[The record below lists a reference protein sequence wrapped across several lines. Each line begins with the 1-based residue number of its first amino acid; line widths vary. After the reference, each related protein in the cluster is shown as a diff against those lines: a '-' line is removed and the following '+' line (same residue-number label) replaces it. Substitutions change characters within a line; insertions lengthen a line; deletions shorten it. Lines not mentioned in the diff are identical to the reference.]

1 MGEKYIIPLILSNDK
16 NSESINNNENTNNNQ
31 SENNESINNNEN
43 AEISN
48 TFDYLESERPPKKQ
62 IISGNES
69 YDPTLSQKN
78 EKFYKL
84 LTYTLF
90 F

>member
-31 SENNESINNNEN
+31 SENNENVET
-43 AEISN
+43 SN

-62 IISGNES
+62 IIPGNES
-69 YDPTLSQKN
+69 YDPTLSQKK
-78 EKFYKL
+78 EK
-84 LTYTLF
+84 
-90 F
+90 

>member
-1 MGEKYIIPLILSNDK
+1 MEEKYIIPLILSNDK

-43 AEISN
+43 AETSN

-69 YDPTLSQKN
+69 YDPTLSQEN
-78 EKFYKL
+78 EK
-84 LTYTLF
+84 
-90 F
+90 

>member
-31 SENNESINNNEN
+31 SENNENVET
-43 AEISN
+43 SN
-48 TFDYLESERPPKKQ
+48 TFNDLENERPPKKQ

-69 YDPTLSQKN
+69 YDPTLSQEN
-78 EKFYKL
+78 EK
-84 LTYTLF
+84 
-90 F
+90 

>member
-31 SENNESINNNEN
+31 SENNEN
-43 AEISN
+43 AETSN

-62 IISGNES
+62 IIPGNES
-69 YDPTLSQKN
+69 YDPTLSQEN
-78 EKFYKL
+78 EK
-84 LTYTLF
+84 
-90 F
+90 

>member
-16 NSESINNNENTNNNQ
+16 NSESINNNEN
-31 SENNESINNNEN
+31 
-43 AEISN
+43 AETSN

-69 YDPTLSQKN
+69 YDPTLSQEN
-78 EKFYKL
+78 EK
-84 LTYTLF
+84 
-90 F
+90 

>member
-31 SENNESINNNEN
+31 SENNEN
-43 AEISN
+43 AETSN

-69 YDPTLSQKN
+69 YDPTLSQEN
-78 EKFYKL
+78 EK
-84 LTYTLF
+84 
-90 F
+90 

>member
-43 AEISN
+43 VETSN
-48 TFDYLESERPPKKQ
+48 TFDYLENERPPKKQ
-62 IISGNES
+62 IIPGNES
-69 YDPTLSQKN
+69 YDPTLSQEN
-78 EKFYKL
+78 EK
-84 LTYTLF
+84 
-90 F
+90 

>member
-31 SENNESINNNEN
+31 SENNENVET
-43 AEISN
+43 SN

-69 YDPTLSQKN
+69 YDPTLSQ
-78 EKFYKL
+78 EKEK
-84 LTYTLF
+84 
-90 F
+90 